1 MLAME
6 YDPEE
11 ARQAWIEYGIEQG
24 IKRGIVQGIGQ
35 GIEQGIEQLAKNL
48 LKFNTPIEYIIKAT
62 GWSEDKI
69 RSLAN
74 DEN

>member
-11 ARQAWIEYGIEQG
+11 ARQAWIEYGIEQ
-24 IKRGIVQGIGQ
+24 V
-35 GIEQGIEQLAKNL
+35 AKNL
-48 LKFNTPIEYIIKAT
+48 LSMNLPIEYIMQAT

-69 RSLAN
+69 RNLA
-74 DEN
+74 DDDGGK